1 MVLQPLPSRSALKAL
16 RMFLSECSLDRTR
29 ENLPLRD
36 LTDCED
42 IETFHLSMEEML
54 RALLLDYSLEQRSR
68 IIKESLRRSVRDQ
81 YFH

>member
-1 MVLQPLPSRSALKAL
+1 MALHPLPPRSALKAL
-16 RMFLSECSLDRTR
+16 GLFLSECSLDRTR
-29 ENLPLRD
+29 HNLPLRE

-42 IETFHLSMEEML
+42 IETFQYSMEEML
-54 RALLLDYSLEQRSR
+54 RAVLLDYSLEQRSY